1 MPTFM
6 ALPKVEQSRRF
17 PSLVND
23 RLTCILWDE
32 YL

>member
-1 MPTFM
+1 MPTLM
-6 ALPKVEQSRRF
+6 ALPKVEQLRQF

-23 RLTCILWDE
+23 RLACILWDE